1 MAYFSLADLRDF
13 CLARRECRLWMGL
26 DVHKR
31 SYSVAMIVDDE
42 RVFTWSA
49 PADAN
54 GLVRCIEE
62 LGGTVV
68 GACFEAGPTGFA
80 LARELQQ
87 AGVPVI
93 VAAPNKVPRSV
104 SPGSKTDRLDC
115 IKLAR
120 FASKGLIRPIAI
132 PSLTAESER
141 ALLRRRHQL
150 ADSIRRSKQRIKAM
164 FLFHGCGEPDSLKH
178 WGDRTADALGEARF
192 PPAAKQSLES
202 HVRELQ
208 FLTDEQRLVLA
219 HLRTLAREAAHRRVI
234 DALMSVPGVGII
246 TALSFHLELFEP
258 ARFHRGEEVTSYLGL
273 APTVRHS
280 GEHSPRAR
288 LVPVGQ
294 KRLRSLLI
302 EAAWI
307 WKANDEQAQS
317 IYRKVLGRTAIPQKA
332 IVAVARKLAIILW
345 RLSVEQRAYRSLAA

>member
-1 MAYFSLADLRDF
+1 MAYLSLADLSDL
-13 CLARRECRLWMGL
+13 CSSGQGCSLWMGL

-31 SYSVAMIVDDE
+31 SYSVAVIAEDG

-49 PADAN
+49 PADAD

-62 LGGTVV
+62 VGATVM

-80 LARELQQ
+80 LARVLQQ
-87 AGVPVI
+87 AGVPVV

-150 ADSIRRSKQRIKAM
+150 ADAIRRSKQRIKAM
-164 FLFHGCGEPDSLKH
+164 FLFHGLAEPDCLMH
-178 WGDRTADALGEARF
+178 WSNRTAGALREADF
-192 PPAAKQSLES
+192 PPVAKQSLES
-202 HVRELQ
+202 HLRELQ
-208 FLTDEQRLVLA
+208 FLSDEQRLVQA
-219 HLRTLAREAAHRRVI
+219 QLRTLARQASHRPVV

-258 ARFHRGEEVTSYLGL
+258 SRFTRAEEVSSYLGL
-273 APTVRHS
+273 APTVRQS
-280 GEHSPRAR
+280 GDRSPRGR

-302 EAAWI
+302 EAAWV
-307 WKANDEQAQS
+307 WKANDEQADS
-317 IYRKVLGRTAIPQKA
+317 IYRKLLSRTGIPQKA

-345 RLSVEQRAYRSLAA
+345 RLSIEQRAYRSLAA